1 MRGSC
6 RSGLKGHGTAGGMA
20 PVFDS
25 LGFPEIKELALAA
38 TFGILGAIIM
48 GMALVNW
55 AIRRGLVASH
65 APATLA
71 ERRAAERSPSR
82 AILWG
87 RSLYS

>member
-1 MRGSC
+1 M
-6 RSGLKGHGTAGGMA
+6 
-20 PVFDS
+20 FDS
-25 LGFPEIKELALAA
+25 LGFPEIKELALAAA

-65 APATLA
+65 APAALA
-71 ERRAAERSPSR
+71 ERRGRQERSPSR